1 MYYSAGYSLG
11 LTEDISVDFNV
22 GFTDTDQDDYW
33 EDGAD
38 SYTDYGVTFGYS
50 AMELDFALALIGTDL
65 DDVDAAD
72 DRIVFSISKSL

>member
-1 MYYSAGYSLG
+1 M
-11 LTEDISVDFNV
+11 
-22 GFTDTDQDDYW
+22 
-33 EDGAD
+33 
-38 SYTDYGVTFGYS
+38 TFGYS